1 MRIAVLSDIHGNLPA
16 LQAVLAE
23 VDRERPDLVVNLGDS
38 LSGPLQPAETAD
50 LLMARGGPVI
60 AGNHERQLLRLR
72 GRPER
77 WDATD
82 SDGYAATQL
91 REAHWDWL
99 ASIPAPGQRVA
110 DEVLL
115 IHGTPASD
123 LHYLL
128 ETATPMFQPGGG
140 PGVRAA
146 TEAEVRERL
155 SAVLGDAQPPTLVLC
170 GHTHMPRAVQ
180 CGPMLVVNPGSVGLQ
195 AYDWDWPHPH
205 VMETGHPHARYVI
218 VERRAAGWAVQWRA
232 VPYDGAAQAALAQ
245 ARGRPDWAYALAT
258 GRMPPAA
265 PTIAA

>member
-23 VDRERPDLVVNLGDS
+23 VDRECPDLVVNLGDS

-77 WDATD
+77 WNATD

-91 REAHWDWL
+91 AEAHWDWL
-99 ASIPAPGQRVA
+99 ASIPPPGQRVA
-110 DEVLL
+110 GEVLL
-115 IHGTPASD
+115 VHGTAASD

-128 ETATPMFQPGGG
+128 ETATPTFQPGGD

-155 SAVLGDAQPPTLVLC
+155 SAVLGDATPPTLVLC

-180 CGPMLVVNPGSVGLQ
+180 CGATLVVNPGSVGLQ

-218 VERRAAGWAVQWRA
+218 VERRAAVWAVQWRA
-232 VPYDGAAQAALAQ
+232 VPYDWAPQAALAQ

-265 PTIAA
+265 PTITA